1 MEAEAY
7 NSSVTRNQF
16 FFYEVRTVAG
26 LMCDGMGDAQ
36 IMDLV
41 KRENLFQFPT
51 ERSLERICRDCI
63 ARIRCVGDREL
74 TETIAHASFE
84 PAKQAAL
91 YAYLSYSRLLYEFW
105 LRIGEKY
112 EAGDDSFSKADIRNF
127 FSDLETHSPQVRG
140 WSEETKKKI
149 LSVILHT
156 MTETGYLDTPSSNR
170 LNAIWLYDEVRAVM
184 ERRGEDRLFSAF
196 QARR

>member
-1 MEAEAY
+1 M
-7 NSSVTRNQF
+7 
-16 FFYEVRTVAG
+16 
-26 LMCDGMGDAQ
+26 
-36 IMDLV
+36 
-41 KRENLFQFPT
+41 
-51 ERSLERICRDCI
+51 
-63 ARIRCVGDREL
+63 
-74 TETIAHASFE
+74 
-84 PAKQAAL
+84 